1 MFENDNCMLFVLI
14 ILLLLFLM
22 NINTG
27 VVDSFGILCPVTNKE
42 PNILSCIYYPPLNM
56 GFIVASYDRDCVKA
70 IQESFQKSD
79 KRYIIEGEYNGTYIL
94 KKDEKEKQVVEVCT
108 SENMKMM
115 VKEHELPIMN

>member
-1 MFENDNCMLFVLI
+1 MFESDNCMLFVLI

-22 NINTG
+22 NINTE
-27 VVDSFGILCPVTNKE
+27 VVDSFGILCPVTNKK

-56 GFIVASYDRDCVKA
+56 GFIVASYDRNCVKV

-79 KRYIIEGEYNGTYIL
+79 KRYTIEGKYNGTYVL
-94 KKDEKEKQVVEVCT
+94 KKDQKEKQVVEVCT

-115 VKEHELPIMN
+115 VKEHQLPIMN

>member
-1 MFENDNCMLFVLI
+1 MLFVLI

-79 KRYIIEGEYNGTYIL
+79 KRYIIEGKYNGTYIL